1 MMIVTGWS
9 RGSPDN
15 RTGAG
20 YGIRI
25 TTKDRDKY
33 FQRRW
38 PYIAVELEDDDTVD
52 VNLSDSFWRSCSEL
66 RKKEI
71 GKWML
76 EHGLTPWP
84 KGKPLKLILAPVG
97 ERRFGLSRA

>member
-1 MMIVTGWS
+1 MIVKGWKA
-9 RGSPDN
+9 SPDN

-25 TTKDRDKY
+25 AHKDRDQY

-38 PYIAVELEDDDTVD
+38 ASVTIELEDEETVD

-66 RKKEI
+66 RSARI

-76 EHGLTPWP
+76 EHKLAPWP
-84 KGKPLKLILAPVG
+84 KGNPPKLRLEPVG
-97 ERRFGLSRA
+97 ERKFRLSRA